1 MMPSLFLLI
10 ILLCTHRLTLAF
22 QQGIWSPAF
31 IKCYQSPISI
41 SRISSCQV
49 QDANSYPVA
58 STNSKHAR
66 TAATAILFAWP
77 WDDGEELVTQ
87 KEEAIKAAEAEALR
101 YENRAASL
109 ESALKNRTKE
119 LKLMKNRVIILQDV
133 ARKLKS
139 SQNNTL
145 TELKHVRQEAMERH
159 EIEETLNATYDELD
173 RQTTRLQRLLDDEKR
188 ARKEVARQYDELVNE
203 LELKDM
209 EGGKIQGQ
217 MNHDLSELE
226 RRLKSERRGRK
237 KDRGEFENIKRDLES
252 RLEAVTAVA
261 KDLELELNRT
271 VADIETLRREN
282 NRDDQEIRDVVK
294 EEKRK
299 RQFMKQELVAARMAE
314 REAVEELERM
324 QERFEKQKKIYAARD
339 REREKNATQ
348 FVESQRI
355 RQARTPPQST
365 TTPPPKDDVAL
376 KRAEEKVEI
385 ATAAVHAAEKRE
397 EEARARVSKVQG
409 ELRSLVKENDRLSI
423 ELRGALDGENSAM
436 ERLENFKGLHGGRE
450 ESLKKRV
457 VRAEQNLRRV
467 EEEMNLLR
475 SERDDIREALLSERL
490 KFSSE
495 RREEQLRYDRIMSDE
510 REGYETE
517 ISLLKEQLSRQ
528 AGSIRKQSE
537 MIQLK
542 QEIRTDIEDEQPR
555 VTEKPKRKTRSR
567 LGRALKWV
575 VSPKSWFS
583 G

>member
-1 MMPSLFLLI
+1 
-10 ILLCTHRLTLAF
+10 
-22 QQGIWSPAF
+22 
-31 IKCYQSPISI
+31 
-41 SRISSCQV
+41 
-49 QDANSYPVA
+49 
-58 STNSKHAR
+58 
-66 TAATAILFAWP
+66 
-77 WDDGEELVTQ
+77 
-87 KEEAIKAAEAEALR
+87 
-101 YENRAASL
+101 
-109 ESALKNRTKE
+109 
-119 LKLMKNRVIILQDV
+119 MKNRVIILQDV

-145 TELKHVRQEAMERH
+145 TELRHARQQAMERH
-159 EIEETLNATYDELD
+159 EVEKTLNATYDELD
-173 RQTTRLQRLLDDEKR
+173 RQTTRLQRLLDDEKQ
-188 ARKEVARQYDELVNE
+188 ARKEVARQYDDLMNE

-209 EGGKIQGQ
+209 EVGKIQGQ

-237 KDRGEFENIKRDLES
+237 KDRDGFEQIKRDLES

-271 VADIETLRREN
+271 VTDIETLRREN
-282 NRDDQEIRDVVK
+282 SRDDQEIRDVVK
-294 EEKRK
+294 DEKRK

-324 QERFEKQKKIYAARD
+324 QERFTKQKKAYAARD

-348 FVESQRI
+348 FVENQRI
-355 RQARTPPQST
+355 RQARTPPQIT
-365 TTPPPKDDVAL
+365 TTPLISPPKDDVAL

-423 ELRGALDGENSAM
+423 ELRGALDGQNSAM
-436 ERLENFKGLHGGRE
+436 DRLENYKALHGDRE

-457 VRAEQNLRRV
+457 VRSEQNLRRV

-475 SERDDIREALLSERL
+475 SERDDLREALLSERL

-495 RREEQLRYDRIMSDE
+495 RRDEQLRYDRIMSDE

-537 MIQLK
+537 VIQLK
-542 QEIRTDIEDEQPR
+542 QEIGTDVDDERPR
-555 VTEKPKRKTRSR
+555 VTEKSKRKTRSR

-575 VSPKSWFS
+575 ASPKSWFS